1 MRRDRLTTGFLML
14 VIAVVATLCFP
25 VEVFAATENLSA
37 DYKLKYSVVDA
48 GQREQFSIRSDD
60 AGKIEVLAP
69 FISGGCIAI
78 NEVKIQSVVMGDDG
92 IQTVNLVWNSDRG
105 APCKGF
111 MPVQLK
117 ANFEL
122 PQPGKYLIQM
132 WETERVNSTKIRLV
146 GKQEVVVKETQDALK
161 TACRNAAIKAIKL
174 EMSRAQA
181 KNIQDTL
188 EADLEKFQKLS
199 NDDYTLPEKVVETVW
214 VQEKADDNAI
224 LYVNGMSRSGP
235 WYHLSGIVG
244 GDYARM
250 KPGVKYAATY
260 YKVYPRAYWHMSS
273 AYVCVAELQ

>member
-1 MRRDRLTTGFLML
+1 
-14 VIAVVATLCFP
+14 
-25 VEVFAATENLSA
+25 
-37 DYKLKYSVVDA
+37 
-48 GQREQFSIRSDD
+48 
-60 AGKIEVLAP
+60 
-69 FISGGCIAI
+69 
-78 NEVKIQSVVMGDDG
+78 MGDDG

-214 VQEKADDNAI
+214 VQEKADENAI

-250 KPGVKYAATY
+250 KPGVKYTATY